1 MTTTK
6 FAQLSED
13 YQRIAQAI
21 QFIEQNVQQQ
31 PSLEEIA
38 AAVHLSPYHF
48 HRLFRRWAGV
58 TPKQFLQF
66 LTVDYA
72 KTLLTESNSVLE
84 TSLATGLSGP
94 GRLHDMFVT
103 LEAVTPGEFKSGGS
117 GLQIAY
123 GFHPTPFGCC
133 LLATTSRGICALNFV
148 EEGSQSQAL
157 AQLVHT
163 WPGATLVEN
172 SQQTGPLVAQ
182 IFSGQPPQQPFN
194 VLVKG
199 TNFQVKVWSA
209 LLKIPSGAVTSYGAV
224 ATCLAQPTASR
235 AVANAIAHNPVG
247 YLIPCHRVIRK
258 AGAISNYRWGEERKR
273 AILGWEAGQRLAA

>member
-1 MTTTK
+1 MTTTN

-13 YQRIAQAI
+13 YQRVAQAI
-21 QFIEQNVQQQ
+21 HFIEQNVQQQ

-72 KTLLTESNSVLE
+72 KTMLAESNSVLE
-84 TSLATGLSGP
+84 TSLAAGLSGP

-133 LLATTSRGICALNFV
+133 LLAVTPRGICALNFV
-148 EEGSQSQAL
+148 EDDGRPQAL
-157 AQLVHT
+157 AQLARN
-163 WPGATLVEN
+163 WPGATLTEEP
-172 SQQTGPLVAQ
+172 QQTAPLVTQ
-182 IFSGQPPQQPFN
+182 IFSGQSPQKSLN
-194 VLVKG
+194 LLVKG

-209 LLKIPSGAVTSYGAV
+209 LLKIPPGAVTSYSAV
-224 ATCLAQPTASR
+224 AALLERPTATR

-258 AGAISNYRWGEERKR
+258 VGAISSYRWGAERKQ